1 MKKTTRL
8 LWTYVYTGKA
18 CPQKAAPFQQSQH
31 FKHFLPLF
39 FVLLL
44 SLVASVVHAQQW
56 QILGN
61 EQTVATAA
69 SAYTNIVLV
78 NEGGTDVPYVVF
90 TESGVAK
97 VKKLASDGTW
107 TQVGANLT
115 TASATYTRIYND
127 QAGSLYVTYMDGA
140 AGNKLAIKKYDA
152 TTNTWLPLEG
162 NSANLYVSSG
172 SINNSVSQYSSTP
185 RSSLVFDSNH
195 TPYIAF
201 GDNGNL
207 VPFVKKF
214 DGTSWVTVGDSAV
227 NPAGKGVALS
237 LVIDENDL
245 PWLVYCSL
253 GSNTATTGSMT
264 LYKFN
269 GAVWTAIPATIA
281 GIRHTSMTLDAT
293 GNLTIAYFNTGNSNR
308 ATVITYN
315 RTAGTWGTATSLSGR
330 DAPNISLIKDNGGN
344 LYCSFVDAVSS
355 ASVSA
360 ARVFKLFAG
369 STSWKELKDPTVANG
384 IDQPVGNFSITVGSD
399 TTTAFVVYTK
409 TNSAG
414 FSTPVVRKYI
424 PPPPPVQL
432 TTTGVS
438 NISPNTADASGY
450 ISSDG
455 GSPITERGVVYGLT
469 LNPGVTNN
477 KVAAASADTGAY
489 SVALSNLVPATAYYV
504 RAYAINAAGTYYG
517 SNVRLSSRSTPDAV
531 VTTPK
536 QMEYLTR
543 ALVAVRRNASTV
555 YIGWR
560 LLGTDPAAIAFNLY
574 RDSIKV
580 NATPITT
587 STNFV
592 DSITTNGVYTVRP
605 VLNGVEGAPS
615 EPATVW
621 ANNQLLISLQKP
633 EGGTTPD
640 GVAYT
645 YTANDCSVG
654 DVDGDGVYEVILKWD
669 PTKLNHN
676 SGGYSGDQILDC
688 YKLDGALLWRIN
700 LGKNLNAGPH
710 FTQFMV
716 YDFDGDGKAE
726 MICKTADGTIDGTGA
741 VIGDPMV
748 DYRNTG
754 GWVDNGPEF
763 LTVFN
768 GLTGKAMATV
778 NYEPARG
785 SYSDWGDSWGNR
797 AERYVNAVAY
807 LDGARPSMI
816 VGRGYYDKLVRAA
829 YDWRNGQL
837 TLRWIFNSKD
847 PNEPANTA
855 YSSQGNHQMTIGD
868 VDGDGKDEVINGSS
882 AIDDDGTRLW
892 SNRNGHGDALHM
904 SDMDP
909 DRPGLEIWQ
918 CQESPS
924 EYTPYGL
931 RLNDART
938 GETIFGVPSGGDVG
952 RALAADIDS
961 THKGYEIWGSAGDGL
976 YSVKGEL
983 ISTNRPSYNHAIWWD
998 GDLARELLDGNVMD
1012 KWRPAT
1018 NSMGRLFTIYQAA
1031 PVSGNNDT
1039 KKNPCLT
1046 ADLFGDWREEMIL
1059 RYSDNTKLVIFTTN
1073 IPTEHRIYT
1082 LMHDPQYRTA
1092 VAWQNSGYNQPPHPS
1107 FYLGYD
1113 MQTPPTPNIVVKDSI
1128 APHVYTITRLNAD
1141 STNATAATYRVIF
1154 TENVNGVDAADFT
1167 LTTTGDLA
1175 GAVGSITA
1183 VSPFVYDV
1191 TVNNLTGEGTL
1202 RLDVNE
1208 SAAAITD
1215 GSGNNVTG
1223 DFTSGEL
1230 FTRIKQQQTIAF
1242 DSIGVKAYGTAD
1254 FDAGATASSGLN
1266 VEYASSNTS
1275 VATIVNGKM
1284 HITGLGATQI
1294 AASQPGD
1301 NMYKAATPIAQ
1312 LLTVKD
1318 LTAPSQPRALTAI
1331 KQGNRVKL
1339 IWLASTDDIGV
1350 VGYYIYRNGVL
1361 LNTEPVTGTSYLT
1374 DAPRGHQVYT
1384 YTVIAT
1390 DAAGNLSQPSDAVL
1404 FSNNNGH
1411 GGGNGSLDILTIFPN
1426 PSNGNFKVQ
1435 LNSKETGNVTITI
1448 SNSAGNII
1456 QQITDRKQGI
1466 MYQKDVRLQ
1475 CPTKGLYLVRGSV
1488 GAFAQTSIVIIK

>member
-1 MKKTTRL
+1 
-8 LWTYVYTGKA
+8 
-18 CPQKAAPFQQSQH
+18 
-31 FKHFLPLF
+31 
-39 FVLLL
+39 
-44 SLVASVVHAQQW
+44 
-56 QILGN
+56 
-61 EQTVATAA
+61 
-69 SAYTNIVLV
+69 
-78 NEGGTDVPYVVF
+78 
-90 TESGVAK
+90 
-97 VKKLASDGTW
+97 
-107 TQVGANLT
+107 
-115 TASATYTRIYND
+115 
-127 QAGSLYVTYMDGA
+127 
-140 AGNKLAIKKYDA
+140 
-152 TTNTWLPLEG
+152 
-162 NSANLYVSSG
+162 
-172 SINNSVSQYSSTP
+172 
-185 RSSLVFDSNH
+185 
-195 TPYIAF
+195 
-201 GDNGNL
+201 
-207 VPFVKKF
+207 
-214 DGTSWVTVGDSAV
+214 
-227 NPAGKGVALS
+227 
-237 LVIDENDL
+237 
-245 PWLVYCSL
+245 
-253 GSNTATTGSMT
+253 
-264 LYKFN
+264 
-269 GAVWTAIPATIA
+269 
-281 GIRHTSMTLDAT
+281 
-293 GNLTIAYFNTGNSNR
+293 
-308 ATVITYN
+308 
-315 RTAGTWGTATSLSGR
+315 
-330 DAPNISLIKDNGGN
+330 
-344 LYCSFVDAVSS
+344 
-355 ASVSA
+355 
-360 ARVFKLFAG
+360 
-369 STSWKELKDPTVANG
+369 
-384 IDQPVGNFSITVGSD
+384 
-399 TTTAFVVYTK
+399 
-409 TNSAG
+409 
-414 FSTPVVRKYI
+414 
-424 PPPPPVQL
+424 
-432 TTTGVS
+432 
-438 NISPNTADASGY
+438 
-450 ISSDG
+450 
-455 GSPITERGVVYGLT
+455 
-469 LNPGVTNN
+469 
-477 KVAAASADTGAY
+477 
-489 SVALSNLVPATAYYV
+489 
-504 RAYAINAAGTYYG
+504 
-517 SNVRLSSRSTPDAV
+517 
-531 VTTPK
+531 
-536 QMEYLTR
+536 MEYLTR
-543 ALVAVRRNASTV
+543 ALVAVRRNAGTV

-560 LLGTDPAAIAFNLY
+560 LLGTDPSAIAFNVY

-580 NATPITT
+580 NATPVTT
-587 STNFV
+587 STNFI
-592 DSITTNGVYTVRP
+592 DSVTTNGVYTVRP

-654 DVDGDGVYEVILKWD
+654 DVDGDGIYEVILKWD

-688 YKLDGALLWRIN
+688 YKLDGTLLWRIN

-741 VIGDPMV
+741 VIGDPAV
-748 DYRNTG
+748 DYRNAS
-754 GWVDNGPEF
+754 GWVDKGPEF

-778 NYEPARG
+778 NYEPGRG

-847 PNEPANTA
+847 PSEPANNA

-892 SNRNGHGDALHM
+892 SNRNGHGDALHL

-918 CQESPS
+918 CQESPG

-931 RLNDART
+931 RLNDAKT
-938 GETIFGVPSGGDVG
+938 GETIFGVPAGGDVG
-952 RALAADIDS
+952 RALAADVDS
-961 THKGYEIWGSAGDGL
+961 THKGYEIWGSAGNGL

-1031 PVSGNNDT
+1031 PVTGNNDT

-1113 MQTPPTPNIVVKDSI
+1113 MPTPPAPNIVVKDSI
-1128 APHVYTITRLNAD
+1128 MPRVYAVTRLSAD
-1141 STNATAATYRVIF
+1141 STNATAVTYRVVF
-1154 TENVNGVDAADFT
+1154 TENVNGVDAVDFT

-1202 RLDVNE
+1202 RLDLNE
-1208 SAAAITD
+1208 STAAITD
-1215 GSGNNVTG
+1215 ASGNNITG
-1223 DFTSGEL
+1223 DYTGGEL
-1230 FTRIKQQQTIAF
+1230 FTRVKQQQTLTF
-1242 DSIGVKAYGTAD
+1242 DSIGVKAYGAAD
-1254 FDAGATASSGLN
+1254 FDAGATASSGLT
-1266 VEYASSNTS
+1266 VEYASSNTA
-1275 VATIVNGKM
+1275 VAAIVNGKV
-1284 HITGLGATQI
+1284 HITGLGVTEI
-1294 AASQPGD
+1294 SASQPGD
-1301 NMYKAATPIAQ
+1301 NMYKAAATVSQ
-1312 LLTVKD
+1312 MLTVRD
-1318 LTAPSQPRALTAI
+1318 LTAPTQPQALTAI
-1331 KQGNRVKL
+1331 KHGNRVKL

-1350 VGYYIYRNGVL
+1350 VGYYIYRDGVQ
-1361 LNTEPVTGTSYLT
+1361 LNTEPLTGTSFMT
-1374 DAPRGHQVYT
+1374 DGPRGHQVYT
-1384 YTVIAT
+1384 YTVVAV
-1390 DAAGNLSQPSDAVL
+1390 DAAGNLSQPGDAVL

-1411 GGGNGSLDILTIFPN
+1411 GGGNGSPDILTIFPN
-1426 PSNGNFKVQ
+1426 PSNGPFKVQ
-1435 LNSKETGNVTITI
+1435 LNSKETGNVTITV
-1448 SNSAGNII
+1448 SSSAGNII

-1466 MYQKDVRLQ
+1466 LYQKEVRLQ
-1475 CPTKGLYLVRGSV
+1475 CPTKGLYLVRVTV

>member
-1 MKKTTRL
+1 
-8 LWTYVYTGKA
+8 
-18 CPQKAAPFQQSQH
+18 
-31 FKHFLPLF
+31 
-39 FVLLL
+39 
-44 SLVASVVHAQQW
+44 
-56 QILGN
+56 
-61 EQTVATAA
+61 
-69 SAYTNIVLV
+69 
-78 NEGGTDVPYVVF
+78 
-90 TESGVAK
+90 
-97 VKKLASDGTW
+97 
-107 TQVGANLT
+107 
-115 TASATYTRIYND
+115 
-127 QAGSLYVTYMDGA
+127 
-140 AGNKLAIKKYDA
+140 
-152 TTNTWLPLEG
+152 
-162 NSANLYVSSG
+162 
-172 SINNSVSQYSSTP
+172 
-185 RSSLVFDSNH
+185 
-195 TPYIAF
+195 
-201 GDNGNL
+201 
-207 VPFVKKF
+207 
-214 DGTSWVTVGDSAV
+214 
-227 NPAGKGVALS
+227 
-237 LVIDENDL
+237 
-245 PWLVYCSL
+245 
-253 GSNTATTGSMT
+253 
-264 LYKFN
+264 
-269 GAVWTAIPATIA
+269 
-281 GIRHTSMTLDAT
+281 
-293 GNLTIAYFNTGNSNR
+293 
-308 ATVITYN
+308 
-315 RTAGTWGTATSLSGR
+315 
-330 DAPNISLIKDNGGN
+330 
-344 LYCSFVDAVSS
+344 
-355 ASVSA
+355 
-360 ARVFKLFAG
+360 
-369 STSWKELKDPTVANG
+369 
-384 IDQPVGNFSITVGSD
+384 
-399 TTTAFVVYTK
+399 
-409 TNSAG
+409 
-414 FSTPVVRKYI
+414 
-424 PPPPPVQL
+424 
-432 TTTGVS
+432 
-438 NISPNTADASGY
+438 
-450 ISSDG
+450 
-455 GSPITERGVVYGLT
+455 
-469 LNPGVTNN
+469 
-477 KVAAASADTGAY
+477 
-489 SVALSNLVPATAYYV
+489 
-504 RAYAINAAGTYYG
+504 
-517 SNVRLSSRSTPDAV
+517 
-531 VTTPK
+531 
-536 QMEYLTR
+536 
-543 ALVAVRRNASTV
+543 
-555 YIGWR
+555 
-560 LLGTDPAAIAFNLY
+560 
-574 RDSIKV
+574 V

-592 DSITTNGVYTVRP
+592 DSVTTNGTYTVRP

-654 DVDGDGVYEVILKWD
+654 DVDGDGIYEVILKWD

-688 YKLDGALLWRIN
+688 YKLDGTLLWRIN
-700 LGKNLNAGPH
+700 LGRNLNAGPH

-741 VIGDPMV
+741 VIGDPAV
-748 DYRNTG
+748 DYRNTS
-754 GWVDNGPEF
+754 GWVDKGPEF

-778 NYEPARG
+778 NYEPGRG

-847 PNEPANTA
+847 PNEPANNA

-938 GETIFGVPSGGDVG
+938 GETIFGVPAGGDVG

-1018 NSMGRLFTIYQAA
+1018 SSMGRLFTIYQAA
-1031 PVSGNNDT
+1031 PVTGNNDT

-1113 MQTPPTPNIVVKDSI
+1113 MQAPPTPNISIKDSI
-1128 APHVYTITRLNAD
+1128 APRVYTVTRLNAD

-1154 TENVNGVDAADFT
+1154 TENVNGVDAVDFT

-1191 TVNNLTGEGTL
+1191 TINNLTGEGTL

-1208 SAAAITD
+1208 STAAITD
-1215 GSGNNVTG
+1215 ASGNNVAG
-1223 DFTSGEL
+1223 NFTSGEL
-1230 FTRIKQQQTIAF
+1230 FARVKQQQTIAF
-1242 DSIGVKAYGTAD
+1242 DSIGVKAYGIAD
-1254 FDAGATASSGLN
+1254 FDAGATASSGLT

-1275 VATIVNGKM
+1275 VATIVNGKV
-1284 HITGLGATQI
+1284 HISGLGVTEI
-1294 AASQPGD
+1294 TASQPGD
-1301 NMYKAATPIAQ
+1301 NMYKAAAAVAQ

-1318 LTAPSQPRALTAI
+1318 LTPPGQPQALTAI
-1331 KQGNRVKL
+1331 KHGNRVKL
-1339 IWLASTDDIGV
+1339 IWLAATDDIGV
-1350 VGYYIYRNGVL
+1350 VGYYIYRDSVQ
-1361 LNTEPVTGTSYLT
+1361 LNTEPVIGTSFIT

-1384 YTVIAT
+1384 YTVVAV
-1390 DAAGNLSQPSDAVL
+1390 DAAGNLSQASDAVL

-1411 GGGNGSLDILTIFPN
+1411 GGNGSPDILTIFPN
-1426 PSNGNFKVQ
+1426 PSNGNFKVL
-1435 LNSKETGNVTITI
+1435 LNSKETGNVTVTI
-1448 SNSAGNII
+1448 SNSAGNFI
-1456 QQITDRKQGI
+1456 QQINDRKQGI
-1466 MYQKDVRLQ
+1466 LYQKEVRLQ
-1475 CPTKGLYLVRGSV
+1475 CPAKGLYLVRV
-1488 GAFAQTSIVIIK
+1488 TAGAFAQTSIVIIK